1 MSKPGD
7 PECRRRRDQKMNDC
21 ISAAALN
28 KPEQACSLFGFIQ
41 KDTRKAAAKLIAGSL
56 NALCSLEIGQR
67 MFSS

>member
-1 MSKPGD
+1 MSKSGD
-7 PECRRRRDQKMNDC
+7 PECRRRRGQKMNDC

-28 KPEQACSLFGFIQ
+28 EPAGFIGFIQ

-56 NALCSLEIGQR
+56 NALCSIEIGQR